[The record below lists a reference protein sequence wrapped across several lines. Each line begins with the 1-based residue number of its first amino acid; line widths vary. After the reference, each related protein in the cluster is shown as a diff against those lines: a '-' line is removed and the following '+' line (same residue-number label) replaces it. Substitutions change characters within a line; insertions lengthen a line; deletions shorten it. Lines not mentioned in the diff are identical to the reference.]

1 MTVYSRTRT
10 VTYPFV
16 LTSLILG
23 LLVAAISSAQAS
35 ETDPA
40 APIKLGAV
48 KAAIVELESGKTLY
62 SKHSDWV
69 TPIASITK
77 LMTALVV
84 MSLLS
89 RNPSFALSTVNA
101 STGPSSS
108 RAISRSL
115 L

>member
-1 MTVYSRTRT
+1 M
-10 VTYPFV
+10 TYPFV

-84 MSLLS
+84 MRPSLK
-89 RNPSFALSTVNA
+89 AE
-101 STGPSSS
+101 S
-108 RAISRSL
+108 RAL
-115 L
+115 EN